1 VGDARLPRVR
11 TSPSKDGSIVK
22 RIATLAAVAAALT
35 AAVLPA
41 TAGAAPKEPQA
52 QILGTVQINGTSSA
66 LVTARYT
73 CPEGVHLWVS
83 AKQSADGSR
92 DPRLTQEGSS
102 AFSAAWLQN
111 HPTAFTCDGTWR
123 TGTFQVDLSEYGFGA
138 LRKGQAWVQF
148 CLIGESTFLS
158 ESRWVAVR

>member
-1 VGDARLPRVR
+1 MPMRGCR
-11 TSPSKDGSIVK
+11 PSEPHFQGRIIVK
-22 RIATLAAVAAALT
+22 RIANLAAVAAA
-35 AAVLPA
+35 P
-41 TAGAAPKEPQA
+41 APKQPQA
-52 QILGTVQINGTSSA
+52 QILGTVQINGASAA

-92 DPRLTQEGSS
+92 DPRLTEEGSS
-102 AFSAAWLQN
+102 AVSAAWLQN
-111 HPTAFTCDGTWR
+111 HPTSFTCDGTWK

-148 CLIGESTFLS
+148 CLIGETTFLS

>member
-1 VGDARLPRVR
+1 M
-11 TSPSKDGSIVK
+11 K

-41 TAGAAPKEPQA
+41 AAGAAPKQPQA
-52 QILGTVQINGTSSA
+52 QILGTVQINGPSSA

-92 DPRLTQEGSS
+92 DPRVEEEGSS
-102 AFSAAWLQN
+102 QYSAAWLQN
-111 HPTAFTCDGTWR
+111 HPTDFTCDGNWH
-123 TGTFQVDLSEYGFGA
+123 TGTYQVDLSEYGFGD
-138 LRKGQAWVQF
+138 LQKGQAWVQF

>member
-1 VGDARLPRVR
+1 M
-11 TSPSKDGSIVK
+11 K
-22 RIATLAAVAAALT
+22 RIATLAAVAAALAT
-35 AAVLPA
+35 AVLPA
-41 TAGAAPKEPQA
+41 AAGAAPKQPQA

-92 DPRLTQEGSS
+92 DPRLTREGSS

-111 HPTAFTCDGTWR
+111 HPTSFTCDGRWK
-123 TGTFQVDLSEYGFGA
+123 TGTFQVDLSEYGFGS
-138 LRKGQAWVQF
+138 LQKGQAWVQF